1 MKPDKA
7 APHLTLVPPAEP
19 DAKTALIERVK
30 ARYRPPGMLQ
40 CPKCGGRTV
49 MTLVTGSWIDKDGRY
64 RRGTV
69 DEDRICYFC
78 DKKGIL
84 THMMPPVLRVAK
96 EPKPRRTEPRPVK

>member
-1 MKPDKA
+1 MT
-7 APHLTLVPPAEP
+7 LSLVPPSPP
-19 DAKTALIERVK
+19 DAKTALVERIK
-30 ARYRPPGMLQ
+30 AIPRPVGSLQ

-84 THMMPPVLRVAK
+84 THMMPPVFRAAK
-96 EPKPRRTEPRPVK
+96 EPKTRRAKPKAVK

>member
-1 MKPDKA
+1 MSIA
-7 APHLTLVPPAEP
+7 LVPLSEP
-19 DAKTALIERVK
+19 NTKTALIKRVK
-30 ARYRPPGMLQ
+30 AAPRPVGALQ

-49 MTLVTGSWIDKDGRY
+49 MTLVTGSWIDEGGRY

-84 THMMPPVLRVAK
+84 THMMPSVLRVAK
-96 EPKPRRTEPRPVK
+96 EPKPRRTKPKAVK